1 MILIRETFR
10 CRGVYTQLPLHRDA
24 FTQVLWHAN
33 TSTQCFYGRIL
44 LRRNS
49 SAHIACKHFYIETF
63 WHTVAGAFTC
73 KYFTRQCLLC
83 AYFLFTYMH
92 ALSQKCFQSHILLQ
106 SSTLKQP
113 AAAPGCLLQSAHT
126 APYSDTPA
134 AVTSCRLQNAD
145 MQLSLYLD
153 YTWSKNPNSFA
164 IRGIKSNHESL
175 GKPETKFKNTLS
187 LEPTLKSP

>member
-1 MILIRETFR
+1 MILLRETFR

-113 AAAPGCLLQSAHT
+113 AAAPGCPLQSAHT
-126 APYSDTPA
+126 RHPTATPLQRSQAAGSKVHTPWQHNPQAAHLQAAPRSHT
-134 AVTSCRLQNAD
+134 LQRHTHARSKTQTCNSA
-145 MQLSLYLD
+145 
-153 YTWSKNPNSFA
+153 YT
-164 IRGIKSNHESL
+164 
-175 GKPETKFKNTLS
+175 
-187 LEPTLKSP
+187 